1 MLEKA
6 WNKQPLFDRV
16 NTITCYLEA
25 ERRPVMTDDQPPI
38 DPRPKSWIDKIA
50 QVFSDEPTDTQSLLE
65 LLRNAEQDQVLD
77 ADALGI
83 IEGALQVSSMQVRDI
98 MIPRSQVVTVPADL
112 SLCEIVERVT
122 KASHS
127 RFPVVGENVDNVMG
141 ILLAKDLLPLLL
153 AENQDKFDIKDI
165 VRAATFVPE
174 SKRLNVL
181 LREFRET
188 RQHMAIVIDEY
199 GSVCGAVT
207 IEDVLEQIVGEIEDE
222 FDVDDD
228 SYIKKFDDQNFIVKA
243 FTPIDEFNQYFATDF
258 NDQEFTTIGGLVL
271 QQFGHIPERSESL
284 TIGSFQITV
293 LNADSRQIKLL
304 KVNTNVLSSSDT
316 AA

>member
-1 MLEKA
+1 
-6 WNKQPLFDRV
+6 
-16 NTITCYLEA
+16 
-25 ERRPVMTDDQPPI
+25 
-38 DPRPKSWIDKIA
+38 
-50 QVFSDEPTDTQSLLE
+50 
-65 LLRNAEQDQVLD
+65 
-77 ADALGI
+77 
-83 IEGALQVSSMQVRDI
+83 MQVRDI

-122 KASHS
+122 EASHS

-165 VRAATFVPE
+165 VRPATFVPE

-181 LREFRET
+181 LKEFRET

-228 SYIKKFDDQNFIVKA
+228 SFIKKFDDQNFIVKA
-243 FTPIDEFNQYFATDF
+243 LTPIDEFNQYFATDF

>member
-1 MLEKA
+1 
-6 WNKQPLFDRV
+6 
-16 NTITCYLEA
+16 
-25 ERRPVMTDDQPPI
+25 MTDEQSTI
-38 DPRPKSWIDKIA
+38 DPKPRSWIDKIA
-50 QVFSDEPTDTQSLLE
+50 NAISGEPTDTKSLLE

-98 MIPRSQVVTVPADL
+98 MIPRSQVVTVSSKLPVNEL
-112 SLCEIVERVT
+112 VELVT
-122 KASHS
+122 NASHS
-127 RFPVVGENVDNVMG
+127 RFPVIGENADNVMG

-153 AENQDKFDIKDI
+153 QSNSERFDIKDV
-165 VRAATFVPE
+165 VRPATFVPE

-188 RQHMAIVIDEY
+188 RHHMAIVIDEY

-222 FDVDDD
+222 YDVDDD
-228 SYIKKFDDQNFIVKA
+228 SYIKKFDDENHIVKA
-243 FTPIDEFNQYFATDF
+243 LTPVDEFNEYFETDF
-258 NDQEFTTIGGLVL
+258 SDQEFTTIGGLVL
-271 QQFGHIPERSESL
+271 QQFGHIPERGE
-284 TIGSFQITV
+284 TINIGPFLVTI

-304 KVNTNVLSSSDT
+304 KITSTLVSVKKGST
-316 AA
+316 